1 MWPPTCLILHNP
13 QLKGGRLACFRWDV
27 QVAWEL
33 VRGRL
38 DTMPQN
44 NQALKVAL
52 AAAQQLPPKLQRQ
65 LAEQLI
71 RTTRP
76 EQSAVMVYL
85 QRLSPRKQA
94 RLTTL
99 MDKHNDGRLSQM
111 ERKELQR
118 LGTEVDKVLLANSS
132 ALARALRPELF
143 DERGKPMP
151 YRFRQALQAS
161 GVERTTAQRE
171 HGRG

>member
-1 MWPPTCLILHNP
+1 
-13 QLKGGRLACFRWDV
+13 
-27 QVAWEL
+27 
-33 VRGRL
+33 
-38 DTMPQN
+38 MPQH

-52 AAAQQLPPKLQRQ
+52 AAAQQLPPNLQRQ

-71 RTTRP
+71 MTTLPDR
-76 EQSAVMVYL
+76 SAVMVYL
-85 QRLSPRKQA
+85 QRLSPREQA

-99 MDKHNDGRLSQM
+99 MDKHNEGRLSPP

-118 LGTEVDKVLLANSS
+118 LGTEVDEVLLANSS

-143 DERGKPMP
+143 DERGKPVKR
-151 YRFRQALQAS
+151 RFRQALRTS
-161 GVERTTAQRE
+161 GVERPESHRE